1 MEGRVE
7 VYYNDQW
14 GTVCDDSWD
23 TRDASVVCFMLGYS
37 RWLYF
42 FFFLSFNFIL
52 SFFFYFRITF
62 ISILMLWKKQFCI
75 FYINNLEY
83 VHELTV

>member
-42 FFFLSFNFIL
+42 LFYFYLLILFSRFSFIL
-52 SFFFYFRITF
+52 
-62 ISILMLWKKQFCI
+62 
-75 FYINNLEY
+75 
-83 VHELTV
+83 ELLSYLLI

>member
-42 FFFLSFNFIL
+42 LFFLSFNFIL

-62 ISILMLWKKQFCI
+62 ISIN
-75 FYINNLEY
+75 INNY
-83 VHELTV
+83 KFCGKNNFAYFISII